1 MTVNTATPDYIVD
14 GVLTD
19 GESWVALAST
29 VVSGASTALITFEST
44 TGANEWSQYMDLVLV
59 HYTKV
64 TNASSGVGSLRGK
77 LNTSTSNFLYQEF
90 VGNGGSADA
99 DKSTYFKLGSVTNN
113 TPADTFTAG
122 WTTFSDI
129 NSGKFKAFQ
138 TYTSNV
144 AHANFYVVEEHVG
157 VWEQTAAITRIDVY
171 EGNNYNFTAGSR
183 FDLYGVLP
191 RMVTA

>member
-19 GESWVALAST
+19 GEAWVALAST
-29 VVSGASTALITFEST
+29 VVSGGSTALITFETT
-44 TGANEWSQYMDLVLV
+44 TGANAWSQYMDLVLV

-64 TNASSGVGSLRGK
+64 TNASSGMNYLRLK
-77 LNTSTSNFLYQEF
+77 LNSSSSDFLFQEF
-90 VGNGGSADA
+90 RGNGGSAEA
-99 DKSTYFKLGSVTNN
+99 DKGAYAHLGFVTNN

-138 TYTSNV
+138 TYSSDV
-144 AHANFYVVEEHVG
+144 AHSNFYVVEEHMS
-157 VWEQTAAITRIDVY
+157 VWEQTAPITRIDVH

>member
-1 MTVNTATPDYIVD
+1 MSVNTATPDYIVD

-64 TNASSGVGSLRGK
+64 TNASSVVGSLRGK

-90 VGNGGSADA
+90 VGNGGSAEA

-171 EGNNYNFTAGSR
+171 EPNGYNFTAGSR
-183 FDLYGVLP
+183 CDLYDVLP

>member
-19 GESWVALAST
+19 GEAWVALAST

-64 TNASSGVGSLRGK
+64 NNASSGVGALKGK
-77 LNTSTSNFLYQEF
+77 LNTSYSNFLFQRF
-90 VGNGGSADA
+90 IGNGGSAEA
-99 DKSTYFKLGSVTNN
+99 DKGSFLSLGSVTNN

-129 NSGKFKAFQ
+129 NSGKYKTFQ

-144 AHANFYVVEEHVG
+144 AHSNFYIVEEHVG

-171 EGNNYNFTAGSR
+171 EPNNYNFTAGSR
-183 FDLYGVLP
+183 CDLYGVLP